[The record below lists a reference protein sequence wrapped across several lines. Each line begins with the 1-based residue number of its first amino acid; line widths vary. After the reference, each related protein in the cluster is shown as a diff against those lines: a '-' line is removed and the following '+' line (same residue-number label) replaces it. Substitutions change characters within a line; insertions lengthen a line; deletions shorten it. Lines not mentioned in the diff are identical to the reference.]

1 MTTDILHV
9 AAAVVRDGNGR
20 ILITQRA
27 KHAHQG
33 GLWEFPGGKLEAGE
47 TPQQALVRELREE
60 VGIEVKTAQPLIKVR
75 HDYGDR
81 RVLLDV
87 WSVDDFDGEAWGCE
101 GQALQWIAPQQLS
114 DFAFPAANLPII
126 KAALLPSY
134 YGILEGNSVEQ
145 VLVRCQQFLQAGVSL
160 IQLRLKSL
168 PIESRQAV
176 AEQVLVIC
184 QQRSVKLLL
193 NSDLQLADFQCDGV
207 HLSSRTLQTCQQ
219 RPKGLVGASCHNLD
233 ELRLA
238 EKLALDFAVLA
249 PIQPTTTHPDAH
261 PLGWQQMQ
269 ALIEQVNL
277 PVYALGGLRLDDLE
291 LALANGAQGLAGI
304 STFLMEKSQ

>member
-1 MTTDILHV
+1 MTTDVLHV

-87 WSVDDFDGEAWGCE
+87 WSVNEFDGEAWGCE

-145 VLVRCQQFLQAGVSL
+145 VLARCQQFLQAGVSL

-168 PIESRQAV
+168 PLESRQSLAQ
-176 AEQVLVIC
+176 QVLTIC
-184 QQRSVKLLL
+184 QQHAVKVLL
-193 NSDLQLADFQCDGV
+193 NSDLVLADFQGDGV
-207 HLSSRTLQTCQQ
+207 HLSSQALQACQQ
-219 RPKGLVGASCHNLD
+219 RPEGLVGASCHTLE

-249 PIQPTTTHPDAH
+249 PIQPTTTHPDAN
-261 PLGWQQMQ
+261 PLGWQPMR

-277 PVYALGGLRLDDLE
+277 PVYALGGLRLDDLDQ
-291 LALANGAQGLAGI
+291 ALANGAHGLAGI
-304 STFLMEKSQ
+304 TTFLNER

>member
-1 MTTDILHV
+1 MTADVLHV

-33 GLWEFPGGKLEAGE
+33 GLWEFPGGKLEVDE

-87 WSVDDFDGEAWGCE
+87 WSVHEFDGEAWGCE
-101 GQALQWIAPQQLS
+101 GQALQWIRPEQLS

-145 VLVRCQQFLQAGVSL
+145 VLARCQQFLQVGVDL

-168 PIESRQAV
+168 PVELRQAV
-176 AEQVLVIC
+176 AEQVVAIC
-184 QQRSVKLLL
+184 RQGSVKLLL
-193 NSDLQLADFQCDGV
+193 NSDLAWPDFQCDGI
-207 HLSSRTLQTCQQ
+207 HLSSLALQTCQQ
-219 RPKGLVGASCHNLD
+219 RPAGLVGASCHTLE
-233 ELRLA
+233 ELRVA
-238 EKLALDFAVLA
+238 EKLGLDFAVLA
-249 PIQPTTTHPDAH
+249 PIQPTTTHPDAK
-261 PLGWQQMQ
+261 PLGWQQMKF
-269 ALIEQVNL
+269 LIEQVNL

-291 LALANGAQGLAGI
+291 QALANGAQGLAGI
-304 STFLMEKSQ
+304 TTFLSENCQ

>member
-1 MTTDILHV
+1 MTTDVLHV
-9 AAAVVRDGNGR
+9 AAAVIRDGNGR

-87 WSVDDFDGEAWGCE
+87 WSVNEFDGEAWGCE

-145 VLVRCQQFLQAGVSL
+145 VLTRCQQFLQAGVSL

-168 PIESRQAV
+168 PIENRQAV
-176 AEQVLVIC
+176 AEQVLAIC
-184 QQRSVKLLL
+184 QHRSVTLLL
-193 NSDLQLADFQCDGV
+193 NSDLQLADVQGDGV
-207 HLSSRTLQTCQQ
+207 HLSSRALQSCQQ
-219 RPKGLVGASCHNLD
+219 RPEGLVGASCHTLE

-249 PIQPTTTHPDAH
+249 PIQPTSTHPDAK
-261 PLGWQQMQ
+261 PLGWQPMR

-277 PVYALGGLRLDDLE
+277 PVYALGGLRLADLDQ
-291 LALANGAQGLAGI
+291 ALANGAQGLAGI
-304 STFLMEKSQ
+304 STFLMENSQ

>member
-1 MTTDILHV
+1 MTTDILQV

-47 TPQQALVRELREE
+47 TPQQALIRELREE
-60 VGIEVKTAQPLIKVR
+60 VGIEVKSAQPLIKVR

-87 WSVDDFDGEAWGCE
+87 WSVDDFDGVAWGCE

-145 VLVRCQQFLQAGVSL
+145 VLARCQQFLQAGVSL

-168 PIESRQAV
+168 PLESRQSLAQ
-176 AEQVLVIC
+176 QVLTIC
-184 QQRSVKLLL
+184 QQHAVKVLL
-193 NSDLQLADFQCDGV
+193 NSDLVLADFQGDGI
-207 HLSSRTLQTCQQ
+207 HLSSQALQACQQ
-219 RPKGLVGASCHNLD
+219 RPAGLVGASCHNLD
-233 ELRLA
+233 QLRLA

-249 PIQPTTTHPDAH
+249 PIQPTTTHPDAN

-277 PVYALGGLRLDDLE
+277 PVYALGGLRLDDLDQ
-291 LALANGAQGLAGI
+291 ALANGAQGLAGI
-304 STFLMEKSQ
+304 TTFLNER

>member
-1 MTTDILHV
+1 MTADVLHV

-87 WSVDDFDGEAWGCE
+87 WTVGEFDGEAWRCE

-134 YGILEGNSVEQ
+134 YGILEGNSAEQ
-145 VLVRCQQFLQAGVSL
+145 VLARCQQFLQAGVSL

-168 PIESRQAV
+168 PIESRQFV
-176 AEQVLVIC
+176 AEQVLAIC
-184 QQRSVKLLL
+184 QQSSVKLIV
-193 NSDLQLADFQCDGV
+193 NSDLLLSDFQSDGV
-207 HLSSRTLQTCQQ
+207 HLSSRALQFCQQ
-219 RPKGLVGASCHNLD
+219 RPEGLVGASCHNLD
-233 ELRLA
+233 QLRLA
-238 EKLALDFAVLA
+238 ESLGLDFAVLA
-249 PIQPTTTHPDAH
+249 PIQPTTTHPDAN
-261 PLGWQQMQ
+261 PLGWQQMN

-291 LALANGAQGLAGI
+291 IALANGAQGVAGI
-304 STFLMEKSQ
+304 TTFLTEND

>member
-1 MTTDILHV
+1 MTTDVLHV

-87 WSVDDFDGEAWGCE
+87 WSVNVFDGEASGCE

-145 VLVRCQQFLQAGVSL
+145 VLARCQQFLQAGVSL

-168 PIESRQAV
+168 PLESRQSLAQ
-176 AEQVLVIC
+176 QVLTIC
-184 QQRSVKLLL
+184 QQHAVKVLL
-193 NSDLQLADFQCDGV
+193 NSDLVLADFQGDGV
-207 HLSSRTLQTCQQ
+207 HLSSQALQACQQ
-219 RPKGLVGASCHNLD
+219 RPEGLVGASCHNLD
-233 ELRLA
+233 QLRLA

-249 PIQPTTTHPDAH
+249 PIQSTTTHPDAN

-277 PVYALGGLRLDDLE
+277 PVYALGGLRLDDLDQ
-291 LALANGAQGLAGI
+291 ALANGAQGLAGI
-304 STFLMEKSQ
+304 TTFLNER